1 MVSTK
6 VFLEEREFE
15 VVVASQLLHTRGQL
29 AAASGEDSLSC
40 WTSSSCPGCVHA
52 PQLQCWVV
60 FLKQFLKHFYKKLYR
75 LKGKRKRNSF
85 LPVHLES

>member
-6 VFLEEREFE
+6 GLEELEME

-40 WTSSSCPGCVHA
+40 WTSSAALSVCT
-52 PQLQCWVV
+52 L
-60 FLKQFLKHFYKKLYR
+60 L
-75 LKGKRKRNSF
+75 NSSAGLF
-85 LPVHLES
+85 S